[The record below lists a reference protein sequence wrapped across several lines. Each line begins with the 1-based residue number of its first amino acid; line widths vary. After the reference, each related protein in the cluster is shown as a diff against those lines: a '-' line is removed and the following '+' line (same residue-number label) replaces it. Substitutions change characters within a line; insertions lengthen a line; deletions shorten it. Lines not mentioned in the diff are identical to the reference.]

1 MEVEVRA
8 YGQLRDALDAK
19 ETTLDLEDGATVG
32 DAVEALTDAHEGFDA
47 DLVRVAMVDGRHVEE
62 ADELSA
68 GATLTLSPMHMQE

>member
-8 YGQLRDALDAK
+8 YGQFRDVIGAK
-19 ETTLDLEDGATVG
+19 ETTLELPAGATVG

-62 ADELSA
+62 EDELEA
-68 GATLTLSPMHMQE
+68 GSTLTLSPMHMRE